1 MNIESLFK
9 QTFKRF
15 ANLKNGTIV
24 KKSGK
29 DKWKKLRRRQNSKV
43 SSPEFIFDTE
53 NEEEEES
60 AITEVVEIK
69 PEPVEKETM
78 SGRKD
83 VKKLTTIPKKIF
95 CYTCKISCLTPSGF
109 ATHLQTK
116 KHRKKCIELGAPVQ
130 TSADYPHRPW
140 TLDDDKLIVQSVLHN
155 EISQR

>member
-1 MNIESLFK
+1 MNNKSLFK
-9 QTFKRF
+9 QTFNKF
-15 ANLKNGTIV
+15 ANLKNGTII

-29 DKWKKLRRRQNSKV
+29 VKWIKLRRRRKV
-43 SSPEFIFDTE
+43 TSAEFIFDSE
-53 NEEEEES
+53 NEDSVEEEES
-60 AITEVVEIK
+60 AITEVVK

-83 VKKLTTIPKKIF
+83 VKKLSAFSKKIF
-95 CYTCKISCLTPSGF
+95 CYTCKISCSTPSVF
-109 ATHLQTK
+109 AIHLQTK